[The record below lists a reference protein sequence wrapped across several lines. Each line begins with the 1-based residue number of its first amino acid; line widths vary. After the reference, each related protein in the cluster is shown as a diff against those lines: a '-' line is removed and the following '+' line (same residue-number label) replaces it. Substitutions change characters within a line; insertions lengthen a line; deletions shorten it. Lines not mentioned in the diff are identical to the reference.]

1 MKKSRARQYFAV
13 DTSKKHQKRQG
24 GYKGHITTLLIIIL
38 PAILTPIFVSVCLP

>member
-1 MKKSRARQYFAV
+1 MKKNRARQYFAV
-13 DTSKKHQKRQG
+13 DTPKKHQKRQ